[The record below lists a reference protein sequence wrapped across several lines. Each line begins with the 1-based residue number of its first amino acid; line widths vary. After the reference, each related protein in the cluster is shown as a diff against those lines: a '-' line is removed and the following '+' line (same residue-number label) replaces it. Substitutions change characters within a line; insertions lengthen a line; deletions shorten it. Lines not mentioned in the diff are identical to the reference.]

1 MSRPVKIIAA
11 ILGMVKLNIVFVAAS
26 CFFFSFMFF
35 SSASCFLFKMA
46 WSRHSMK
53 QELGSPWKLW
63 RKSNIGKIS
72 VSDNESRDGHAGILA

>member
-1 MSRPVKIIAA
+1 M
-11 ILGMVKLNIVFVAAS
+11 
-26 CFFFSFMFF
+26 FFFSFIFF

-72 VSDNESRDGHAGILA
+72 VSDNDQETVMQKSWLEVR